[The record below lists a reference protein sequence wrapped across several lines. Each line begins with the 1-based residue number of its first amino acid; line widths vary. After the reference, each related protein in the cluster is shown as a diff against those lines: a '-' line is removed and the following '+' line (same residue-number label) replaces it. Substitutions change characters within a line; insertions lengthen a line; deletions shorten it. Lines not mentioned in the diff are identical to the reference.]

1 MEHKQR
7 MRMVDSK
14 SLYNESLYNKSTS
27 KRLVAH
33 PAQRPYPVWNMQQ
46 LICNAAMQS
55 FWVKF
60 AALTAGQQQSFWLNL
75 SRSSSLAQA
84 GDLVHWLRVMER
96 LGQIELRPNEP
107 LREGDVARLGVQ
119 APPYAGSFN
128 GLLSPYRTLWQ
139 WLIYKGNK
147 QGQQQLLRRLDQL
160 SLPAKQLLLYRLA
173 NKAALSVSSL
183 SASLTIKQHEQEW
196 LDWARIKQ
204 QLQRLEA
211 LSEQHIQQQLEQTQ
225 QAADAS
231 RADHSMTE
239 YDELEEEQL
248 IENEGGA
255 PWQALLT
262 SGLTDSM
269 KGEQEEQE
277 KLFSALHDPEQ
288 LSRLLFNASLS
299 TKQQVAPVSGRQ
311 LADRLLQVEHAVAG
325 KRAGLREKRVKQLGF
340 ASIRDLLLL
349 TIAALVEQFEQKAR
363 KQKDAR
369 YIALLRRM
377 QLMQGNAMP
386 GKQQLRQALQDQLLG
401 AAQSQRQL

>member
-7 MRMVDSK
+7 LRMVDS
-14 SLYNESLYNKSTS
+14 ESLYNKSAS
-27 KRLVAH
+27 KRLAAH
-33 PAQRPYPVWNMQQ
+33 PARRQAPVWNMQQ
-46 LICNAAMQS
+46 LIGNAAMQS

-60 AALTAGQQQSFWLNL
+60 AALTVGQQQSFWLNL
-75 SRSSSLAQA
+75 ARSSSLTQA
-84 GDLVHWLRVMER
+84 GDLAHWLRDMER

-119 APPYAGSFN
+119 PPHYAGSFN
-128 GLLSPYRTLWQ
+128 GLLSPYRALWQ

-160 SLPAKQLLLYRLA
+160 SLPAKQLLLHQLA

-204 QLQRLEA
+204 QLQRMEE
-211 LSEQHIQQQLEQTQ
+211 LSEWHIQQQLEQTQ
-225 QAADAS
+225 QAADSS
-231 RADHSMTE
+231 RVDHSMAD
-239 YDELEEEQL
+239 YDELEEEKL
-248 IENEGGA
+248 LESEDGV
-255 PWQALLT
+255 PWLALLT

-269 KGEQEEQE
+269 KGEQE

-288 LSRLLFNASLS
+288 LSWLLFNASLS
-299 TKQQVAPVSGRQ
+299 SKQQAAPASGGQ
-311 LADRLLQVEHAVAG
+311 LADRLLQVEHATAG
-325 KRAGLREKRVKQLGF
+325 KNPGLRKKRVKQLGF
-340 ASIRDLLLL
+340 ASVRDLLLHV
-349 TIAALVEQFEQKAR
+349 IAALVEQFEQRAR

-386 GKQQLRQALQDQLLG
+386 SKQQLRQTLQEQLLG
-401 AAQSQRQL
+401 